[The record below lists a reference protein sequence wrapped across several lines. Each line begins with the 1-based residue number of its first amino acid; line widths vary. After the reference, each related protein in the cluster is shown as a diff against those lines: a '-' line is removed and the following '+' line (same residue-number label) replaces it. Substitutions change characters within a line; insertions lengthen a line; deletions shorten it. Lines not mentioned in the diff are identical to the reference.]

1 MTRLLR
7 LYLLYLGV
15 ALTLLLLSDTNANL
29 GQPAA
34 IEFQYQQF

>member
-15 ALTLLLLSDTNANL
+15 ALTLMILSDTAANL
-29 GQPAA
+29 GKPVT